1 LAKSYSSEKNPI
13 GIFQLTI
20 DLEPGSYDYKFIV
33 DGRRWCYDI
42 LKPTKADER
51 GNRNNVIIV
60 DRSSGAPRVVR
71 EVRKEAPQKEVPEEA
86 AQEAIPPDSGRKER
100 PQKGQP
106 QERQQKGQERQQKG
120 QERQQK
126 GRQQKGQPQEIQE
139 EVRPPPDEKQIRAA
153 VQKALTA
160 VKNYNAPWFCADLE
174 FDDDDVSLPNI
185 LEAVKV
191 FSLEIPDT
199 ACMFFASSIKCLIVA
214 AIVPFSKISDF
225 PALEW
230 VNLALSIVPGQP
242 TGEGNDNLAHAIVQA
257 NQDLGIFPI
266 KLKDLSRGSVFPVL
280 RKKGLIK
287 DEEEDDDLPIGFDDL

>member
-1 LAKSYSSEKNPI
+1 MIKNHI

-20 DLEPGSYDYKFIV
+20 ELDPGSYDYKFIV
-33 DGRRWCYDI
+33 DDRRWCYDI

-60 DRSSGAPRVVR
+60 DRGSGAPKVVR
-71 EVRKEAPQKEVPEEA
+71 QAPKKEVQEEA
-86 AQEAIPPDSGRKER
+86 DPIQPDSGRKER
-100 PQKGQP
+100 QQKGQP
-106 QERQQKGQERQQKG
+106 QERQQKERQQKG

-126 GRQQKGQPQEIQE
+126 GRQQKGQPQERQQKERQPKGQPQKPLEI
-139 EVRPPPDEKQIRAA
+139 VKSPPDEKQIRAA
-153 VQKALTA
+153 VQKALIA

-174 FDDDDVSLPNI
+174 FDDDDVELPNI

-199 ACMFFASSIKCLIVA
+199 ACMFFASSIKCLIIA
-214 AIVPFSKISDF
+214 AIVPFSKTSDF

-242 TGEGNDNLAHAIVQA
+242 TGEGNDNLAHAIVLA
-257 NQDLGIFPI
+257 NPELGIFPI

-287 DEEEDDDLPIGFDDL
+287 DEEEDDDIPIGFDDI